1 MCRFKNNYFIN
12 FQDDGRSYQNE
23 NPMIAAT
30 NTSFNQFMEQVN
42 KCYFLINKIY
52 GYGQLVDRCY

>member
-1 MCRFKNNYFIN
+1 MDNIKNDCFIH

-23 NPMIAAT
+23 NPMTAAT

-42 KCYFLINKIY
+42 KC
-52 GYGQLVDRCY
+52 